1 MLVRVKGSYKGFFG
15 AFDDATRSIRAKRA
29 GDPPFELDDETAA
42 VHIGAGI
49 LESAAGDSAEPAAGW
64 NDLKAR
70 AKELGI
76 NPVGKSKAAL
86 EQLLKEAGNQASDG
100 EDEEEGPVLEMP
112 EPV

>member
-15 AFDDATRSIRAKRA
+15 AFDGATRSIRAKRA
-29 GDPPFELDDETAA
+29 GDPPFELDDEAA
-42 VHIGAGI
+42 AAHIRGGI
-49 LESAAGDSAEPAAGW
+49 LESAAGDRAEPAADW
-64 NDLKAR
+64 NGLKAR

-86 EQLLKEAGNQASDG
+86 EQLVREAGNQPAGG

-112 EPV
+112 EPI